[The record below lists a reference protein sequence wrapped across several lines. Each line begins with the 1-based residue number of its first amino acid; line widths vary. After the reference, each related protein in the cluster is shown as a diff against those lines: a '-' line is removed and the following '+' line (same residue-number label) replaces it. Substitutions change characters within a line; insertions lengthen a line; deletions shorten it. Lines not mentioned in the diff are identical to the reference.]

1 MSFIRALFD
10 FSFSEF
16 ITTKIIKLLYIL
28 TIIIAA
34 LVWLGFMVAMFSSNS
49 GIWGVLAG
57 LIGAPI
63 GFAVQVIFTRVGY
76 EILIVVFGIAEHT
89 RDMAWALTGGRK
101 APPRNSCSSGTS
113 QTPGSAPAAVPP
125 VSAAAGAPSAA
136 AVPAPAAAAAAAVPS
151 VSAAAP
157 AAAASG
163 RRAAVPAAAPA
174 AETLTPACSK
184 KINLG

>member
-1 MSFIRALFD
+1 MSFFKALFD

-34 LVWLGFMVAMFSSNS
+34 LVWLGFMVAMFSSKS
-49 GIWGVLAG
+49 GILGVLAG

-101 APPRNSCSSGTS
+101 APPA
-113 QTPGSAPAAVPP
+113 TPVQAAPPRPQVPP
-125 VSAAAGAPSAA
+125 QQQYPQYPQQQARPAQPQYPPQQQPPQQYPQYPQQPQQQQPPAGGPQY
-136 AVPAPAAAAAAAVPS
+136 PLPPQQ
-151 VSAAAP
+151 P
-157 AAAASG
+157 K
-163 RRAAVPAAAPA
+163 P
-174 AETLTPACSK
+174 
-184 KINLG
+184 